1 MSLLN
6 HAFKRHLSKSFNLF
20 NGVKKAAFS
29 QSLKGSQQTRYISI
43 ENSNLNRILNSNFNS
58 IVQTRNIS
66 KVKIFKL

>member
-6 HAFKRHLSKSFNLF
+6 HAFKRHLSKSFNLL

-43 ENSNLNRILNSNFNS
+43 ENSNLNRIFNT

-66 KVKIFKL
+66 KVKIFRL

>member
-29 QSLKGSQQTRYISI
+29 QSLKGSQQTRF
-43 ENSNLNRILNSNFNS
+43 LNT

-66 KVKIFKL
+66 KVKIFRL